1 MSKTLMTEFEAFV
14 KAKDKKEELEMMEDF
29 VLHNLDVLSPKEI
42 AQAIREGVTKLST
55 IESILGKL

>member
-29 VLHNLDVLSPKEI
+29 VLHNLDVLKEI